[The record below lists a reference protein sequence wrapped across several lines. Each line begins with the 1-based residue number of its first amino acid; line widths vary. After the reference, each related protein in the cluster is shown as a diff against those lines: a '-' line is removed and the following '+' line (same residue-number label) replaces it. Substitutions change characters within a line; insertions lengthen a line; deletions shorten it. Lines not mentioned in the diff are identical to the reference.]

1 MRPEYILAAVRTESG
16 NVDVCAPVTEVV
28 KVSHTHTHTHTHIRT
43 CLYMY
48 VYMKCMH
55 GDRLTKAPAELRR
68 IPQVVSGLWRADLAA
83 ERSRRAPVSTKIGQ
97 RRL

>member
-1 MRPEYILAAVRTESG
+1 MYIYIYILAAVRTESG

-28 KVSHTHTHTHTHIRT
+28 NVSHTHTHIRT
-43 CLYMY
+43 CLNMY
-48 VYMKCMH
+48 VYMKCMQ